1 MPRLRNTTS
10 GVVVNVDDAT
20 AARLVGDWKPHGEGA
35 EQDKPAPKK
44 STRRKASTTKDD
56 E

>member
-1 MPRLRNTTS
+1 MPRLTNSAT

-20 AARLVGDWKPHGEGA
+20 AARLGA
-35 EQDKPAPKK
+35 EWAAAEKSKPKAPPKK
-44 STRRKASTTKDD
+44 AAASKSSKS